1 MTSHA
6 PSAAGAH
13 AQDHETDAER
23 ARKSDSLRRLTDVS
37 HAFTYATSL
46 REILRIAADSA
57 ATMLNAEKAI
67 LMLVDEQGLL
77 RVHAAYGVPDDV
89 VARFQASFDETL
101 PERLMGLFDRETFEG
116 FVGVP
121 LVVGGRMTGLLAVMR
136 AAGQAAHADD
146 EWLLSALADQTAA
159 PVENAQLAQ
168 QLERASLI
176 AENARRYQAER
187 QARQHAEA
195 AREEAEHQQS
205 LAEAANKAK
214 SEFIANM
221 SHELRTPLNAI
232 AGYAELLEMGLR
244 GPVTPAQVEDLRRIR
259 TSERHLLRLVN
270 DVLNVAKLEAGHV
283 DFQLANVK
291 VVDALR
297 GLEPLIMPQ
306 LLAKSLRFEYRKCDP
321 ALVMRAD
328 REKVEQILL
337 NLLSN
342 AIKFTDVGGSIRLDC
357 RGDGDHV
364 EISVSDTG
372 RGIPANKLDRIF
384 DPFVRVDTGFARQ
397 TEGTGLGLSI
407 SRNLAR
413 AMGGELNATSAAGRG
428 SRFSLQL
435 PAVRDNKRG

>member
-1 MTSHA
+1 MSRA
-6 PSAAGAH
+6 PSVSSAPTR
-13 AQDHETDAER
+13 DENTDSEQ

-101 PERLMGLFDRETFEG
+101 PDRLMGLFDRETFEG

-121 LVVGGRMTGLLAVMR
+121 LVVGGRMTGMLAVMR
-136 AAGQAAHADD
+136 APGQAAHADD

-176 AENARRYQAER
+176 AENTRLFQAER
-187 QARQHAEA
+187 EARQQAEA
-195 AREEAEHQQS
+195 AREEAVYQQS

-244 GPVTPAQVEDLRRIR
+244 GPVTAEQVEDLKRIR

-283 DFQLANVK
+283 DFQLADVK

-297 GLEPLIMPQ
+297 GLAPLITPQ
-306 LLAKSLRFEYRKCDP
+306 LLAKSLKFESRECDP
-321 ALVMRAD
+321 ALMVRAD

-342 AIKFTDVGGSIRLDC
+342 AIKFTEVGGTIRLGC
-357 RGDGDHV
+357 GAKGDV
-364 EISVSDTG
+364 IEITVSDTG
-372 RGIPANKLDRIF
+372 RGIPADKLERIF

-413 AMGGELNATSAAGRG
+413 AMGGELTASSVAGEG

-435 PAVRDNKRG
+435 PTVRS